1 MPSTIARM
9 GTPYASQIVN
19 LRGGLNNAVNDEMVG
34 SNELSEVVNFVPDT
48 QDSGILIKRLGITQK
63 SSQQSES
70 ITSVFDG
77 YAGDYFTTKT
87 TIRNLAGT
95 AVDSSLTSKTDPDW
109 ARFDDDSLGKI
120 DIFVNGAEERRSS
133 DGTSWANVS
142 NMPNA
147 KFIVSYNRFLFVAG
161 HDASKVRWSDP
172 EDAETWDTDN
182 EFVFDEDVT
191 GMAVFRGGVYVF
203 TEFGFHVI
211 QGYGEKT
218 MQIVGGSQE
227 AGCTSHRSIVSSP
240 YGLFWWSANGM
251 MWSPDGVRVVNISR
265 RKIPG
270 TLNLLDSTQNSLVH
284 GIYNPLIESV
294 SMWVFNTDSTT
305 QDRRI
310 DYFPGEVGEDQMGS
324 FWVHT
329 GAGIQMGASGIV
341 LESGKPVW
349 YVGSAGTSGYLY
361 EQKGDTDDGTPIE
374 GIMETRRETAELGMH
389 TLKRT
394 KQLTPQFI
402 LTGTTTATYGVYID
416 NDATLRKTWDITVNP
431 IEGFVLDVD
440 ALGAGRLGAGSE
452 GFDKSLYYN
461 VRWRKIKHRISDTSA
476 FRTRVRGIIN
486 EGTVLSA

>member
-1 MPSTIARM
+1 
-9 GTPYASQIVN
+9 
-19 LRGGLNNAVNDEMVG
+19 
-34 SNELSEVVNFVPDT
+34 
-48 QDSGILIKRLGITQK
+48 
-63 SSQQSES
+63 
-70 ITSVFDG
+70 
-77 YAGDYFTTKT
+77 
-87 TIRNLAGT
+87 
-95 AVDSSLTSKTDPDW
+95 
-109 ARFDDDSLGKI
+109 
-120 DIFVNGAEERRSS
+120 
-133 DGTSWANVS
+133 
-142 NMPNA
+142 
-147 KFIVSYNRFLFVAG
+147 
-161 HDASKVRWSDP
+161 
-172 EDAETWDTDN
+172 
-182 EFVFDEDVT
+182 
-191 GMAVFRGGVYVF
+191 
-203 TEFGFHVI
+203 
-211 QGYGEKT
+211 
-218 MQIVGGSQE
+218 
-227 AGCTSHRSIVSSP
+227 
-240 YGLFWWSANGM
+240 